1 MNDIPNNKQSALV
14 RTMPNQTTKYEIGY
28 AKPPREKQ
36 FKPGQSGNPQ
46 GRPKGR
52 KNKKLALNEER
63 LKGIILE
70 EAYRSVNVNDGEK
83 QVSVPMA
90 QAVVRSLAVNAAKGN
105 TRAQR
110 LFSEMLA
117 ATETANKHLHDQW
130 LDTAMEYKIQWDRE
144 IERCERQGLP
154 IPEPIPHPDHIQ
166 IDMRTGQ
173 VRITGPFTKEDK
185 AELEMWEERKAHF
198 RKEIIDLRQD
208 LENPELVDNREAIQ
222 AELQTTEN
230 LVEKILIIVPD

>member
-1 MNDIPNNKQSALV
+1 MPNKKQSALD
-14 RTMPNQTTKYEIGY
+14 RSMPDQKKQYEIGY
-28 AKPPREKQ
+28 AKPPRENQ
-36 FKPGQSGNPQ
+36 FQPGQSGNPH

-52 KNKKLALNEER
+52 QNKKPALNEER
-63 LKGIILE
+63 LKSIILE
-70 EAYRSVNVNDGEK
+70 EAYRSVKVNDGDK

-90 QAVVRSLAVNAAKGN
+90 QAIVRSMAVNAAKGN

-198 RKEIIDLRQD
+198 RQKAINLRQD
-208 LENPELVDNREAIQ
+208 LENTEPLEDREEIQ
-222 AELQTTEN
+222 AELETAEK
-230 LVEKILIIVPD
+230 LVEKICIIAPD